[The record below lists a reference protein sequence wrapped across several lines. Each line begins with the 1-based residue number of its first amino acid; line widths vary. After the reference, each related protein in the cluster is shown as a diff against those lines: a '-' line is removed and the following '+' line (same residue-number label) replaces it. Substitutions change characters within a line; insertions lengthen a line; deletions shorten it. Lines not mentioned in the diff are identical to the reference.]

1 MEMIRLEHV
10 TKSFGEHTVLDDFS
24 ISIPEGEFL
33 TVIGRSG
40 CGKTTM
46 LKMINGL
53 NCPEKGKVYIVE
65 KILAKRTSLSF
76 GERLAM
82 CFKIRGFSLI

>member
-40 CGKTTM
+40 CGDY
-46 LKMINGL
+46 
-53 NCPEKGKVYIVE
+53 V
-65 KILAKRTSLSF
+65 
-76 GERLAM
+76 
-82 CFKIRGFSLI
+82 KIRLS